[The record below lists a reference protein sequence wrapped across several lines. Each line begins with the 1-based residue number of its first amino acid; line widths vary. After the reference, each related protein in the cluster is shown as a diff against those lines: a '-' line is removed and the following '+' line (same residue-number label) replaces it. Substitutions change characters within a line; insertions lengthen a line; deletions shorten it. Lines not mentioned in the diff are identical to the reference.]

1 MVHPFAG
8 YCWICILS
16 CSVVVSRRNML
27 HKKRLD
33 CFIVFFI
40 ARWFL
45 PALVAIWDGVDMFL
59 LQDESQQFI

>member
-1 MVHPFAG
+1 
-8 YCWICILS
+8 
-16 CSVVVSRRNML
+16 ML

-59 LQDESQQFI
+59 LQDKSQQFI